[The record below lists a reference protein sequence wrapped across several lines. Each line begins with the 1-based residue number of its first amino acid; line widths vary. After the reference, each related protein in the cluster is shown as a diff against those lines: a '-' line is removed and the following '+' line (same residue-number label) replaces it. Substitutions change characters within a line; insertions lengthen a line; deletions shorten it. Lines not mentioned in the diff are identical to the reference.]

1 MRKLFLLLF
10 AFLGVVLSSCGH
22 DDDDV
27 SAIYKVKLIKSSC
40 ERTNKNITIIA
51 GVENYSTQSMECWL
65 NVGGSS
71 DYLDFNQIWTVFKM
85 DYDWSK
91 KELSTEIPSDF
102 IKDKTSM
109 LFGHIIVSDFVKHE
123 SIELCEPIIVYT
135 PDPGV
140 QDYSYKP
147 MLEMGKVW
155 KYDTTIGYFSKDE
168 DLNTFY
174 TISVVDGPDEN
185 GRFTLCK
192 SYNDEGLGD
201 EYLIP
206 DSYFTWQESDK
217 VVSSYLRKDEV
228 RPLMDFNMKKGDKT
242 QYSEIGYIF
251 ETTVMDDELITVKG
265 RTYRRLYI
273 KQEEL
278 SSSWN
283 IDGYWIEGIGCKN
296 LALYLTPIEV
306 PGSWYTPG
314 GETYYINYESECLN
328 SVYKDGECIFECAD
342 FDTPANGI
350 E

>member
-1 MRKLFLLLF
+1 MKKLYFLLFVL
-10 AFLGVVLSSCGH
+10 LGAILASCGN

-27 SAIYKVKLIKSSC
+27 STINEVKLTKSSC
-40 ERTNKNITIIA
+40 TRTNNKITITA
-51 GVENYSTQSMECWL
+51 SVENYAPQSMECWL
-65 NVGGSS
+65 NVGSSS
-71 DYLDFNQIWTVFKM
+71 DYMDFNQIWTMFKM

-91 KELSTEIPSDF
+91 KELSTVIPSDY
-102 IKDKTSM
+102 IEDKTSM

-123 SIELCEPIIVYT
+123 SIELGEPIIVYT
-135 PDPGV
+135 PDPDV
-140 QDYSYKP
+140 QDHSYKP

-155 KYDTTIGYFSKDE
+155 KYDTTIRYFSKDE

-217 VVSSYLRKDEV
+217 VVSCYLGNDEV

-251 ETTVMDDELITVKG
+251 ETTVMDDEPITVKG
-265 RTYRRLYI
+265 RTYRRLSI

-278 SSSWN
+278 TTSWN
-283 IDGYWIEGIGCKN
+283 ATGYWVEGIGCKN
-296 LALYLTPIEV
+296 IALYLTPEEV
-306 PGSWYTPG
+306 PGTWHTPG
-314 GETYYINYESECLN
+314 GETYYFDYESECLN

-342 FDTPANGI
+342 F
-350 E
+350 EL

>member
-1 MRKLFLLLF
+1 MKKLYFLLF
-10 AFLGVVLSSCGH
+10 ALLGVVLSSCGN

-27 SAIYKVKLIKSSC
+27 TSINDVKLIKSSC
-40 ERTNKNITIIA
+40 IPTDDGIIITA
-51 GVENYSTQSMECWL
+51 SVEDYSPQSMECWL
-65 NVGGSS
+65 NVGSSS
-71 DYLDFNQIWTVFKM
+71 DYMNYTQMWTMYKM

-91 KELSTEIPSDF
+91 KELSTVIPYDY
-102 IKDKTSM
+102 IEDKTSM

-123 SIELCEPIIVYT
+123 SIELGEPIIVYT
-135 PDPGV
+135 PDPDV
-140 QDYSYKP
+140 QDHSYKP

-155 KYDTTIGYFSKDE
+155 KYDTTIRYFSKDE

-217 VVSSYLRKDEV
+217 VVSCYLGDDEV

-242 QYSEIGYIF
+242 QYTEISYIF
-251 ETTVMDDELITVKG
+251 ETTVMDDEPITVKG
-265 RTYRRLYI
+265 RTYRRLSI

-278 SSSWN
+278 TTSWN
-283 IDGYWIEGIGCKN
+283 ATGYWVEGIGCKN
-296 LALYLTPIEV
+296 LAFYLTPTEV
-306 PGSWYTPG
+306 PGTWHTPG
-314 GETYYINYESECLN
+314 GETYYFDYESECLN

-342 FDTPANGI
+342 F
-350 E
+350 EL

>member
-1 MRKLFLLLF
+1 MKKLYFLFIAL
-10 AFLGVVLSSCGH
+10 LGVILASCGD

-27 SAIYKVKLIKSSC
+27 SVINNVKITKSSC
-40 ERTNKNITIIA
+40 IRTNENITITVS
-51 GVENYSTQSMECWL
+51 VENYSPQRMECWL
-65 NVGGSS
+65 NVGSSS
-71 DYLDFNQIWTVFKM
+71 DYMDVNQIWTMFKM
-85 DYDWSK
+85 DYDGSK
-91 KELSTEIPSDF
+91 KELSTEIPADF
-102 IKDKTSM
+102 IADKSDT
-109 LFGHIIVSDFVKHE
+109 LFGHIIITDFIKHE
-123 SIELCEPIIVYT
+123 SIELGEPIIVFT

-140 QDYSYKP
+140 QDNSYKP

-155 KYDTTIGYFSKDE
+155 KYDTTIRYLSKDE

-217 VVSSYLRKDEV
+217 VVSCYLGNDEV

-242 QYSEIGYIF
+242 QYTEIGYIF
-251 ETTVMDDELITVKG
+251 ETTVMDDEPITVKG
-265 RTYRRLYI
+265 RTYRRLSI

-278 SSSWN
+278 TSSWN
-283 IDGYWIEGIGCKN
+283 AAGYWVEGIGCKN

-328 SVYKDGECIFECAD
+328 SVYKDGDCIFECAD